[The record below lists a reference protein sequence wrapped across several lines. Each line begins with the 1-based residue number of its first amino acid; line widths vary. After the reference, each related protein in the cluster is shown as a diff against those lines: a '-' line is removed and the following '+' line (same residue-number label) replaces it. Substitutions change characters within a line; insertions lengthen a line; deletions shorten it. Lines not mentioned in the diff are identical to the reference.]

1 MTEQADQTQLL
12 PEVDM
17 EFQCRCCG
25 HPVCSETFKV
35 RECDLGIGSWH
46 WYGRCESCKA
56 ISILQIPDDLFRY
69 YGGGDY
75 YSLQNS
81 DAGSAVGTGWKA
93 NLLRKA
99 YFGRGPIWSLVAN
112 AIRANVNY
120 KHLHST
126 LQVTRLAELPYGARV
141 LDVGCGAKTAFD
153 QLNGLG
159 FSAIDG
165 CDPFI
170 KNSVNRD
177 YGTIF
182 QSQIHD
188 LKPTQ
193 KYNLVLFSH
202 SLEHTEDPVA
212 QLTAATQLLNET
224 GRIAVLI
231 PMGDCAEI
239 SRYGACS
246 TLFEAPRH
254 LFLPS
259 RQSMNRLIDECNL
272 SIVATRWHQSANT
285 LLRSEYISQ
294 QPATERIN
302 FSQISAGLETLMPPN
317 KVEEI
322 KQLQANW
329 HNSAKNAAVGLYIL
343 TPNPKR

>member
-1 MTEQADQTQLL
+1 
-12 PEVDM
+12 M

-46 WYGRCESCKA
+46 WYGRCESCNA

-69 YGGGDY
+69 YDGGDY
-75 YSLQNS
+75 YSLQSADTGN
-81 DAGSAVGTGWKA
+81 AVGSGWKA

-99 YFGRGPIWSLVAN
+99 YFGRGPIWSLVAKT
-112 AIRANVNY
+112 IRANVNY
-120 KHLHST
+120 RHLHTT
-126 LQVTRLAELPYGARV
+126 LQIARLAELPHGARV
-141 LDVGCGAKTAFD
+141 LDIGCGAKTAFD
-153 QLNGLG
+153 PLKGLG
-159 FSAIDG
+159 FSSIDG

-170 KNSVNRD
+170 KNTVQRD

-182 QSQIHD
+182 QSQIHE
-188 LKPTQ
+188 LKPRQ
-193 KYNLVLFSH
+193 KYDLVLFSH
-202 SLEHTEDPVA
+202 SLEHTEDPAA
-212 QLTAATQLLNET
+212 QLTAASHLINEA

-239 SRYGACS
+239 TRYGASS

-272 SIVATRWHQSANT
+272 SIVDTKWHQSANT
-285 LLRSEYISQ
+285 LMRSEYISQ
-294 QPATERIN
+294 QPVTEPIN
-302 FSQISAGLETLMPPN
+302 FSQIDTRLEEQISSD

-322 KQLQANW
+322 NQLQANW
-329 HNSAKNAAVGLYIL
+329 HNSARNAAVGLYIL
-343 TPNPKR
+343 ARKPKH